1 MRSASEEVVE
11 DEKKQKNMRTGLII
25 GIVSVLV
32 LLAVIYIGIGLYF
45 QSHFY
50 PGTTINEINFSL
62 ADAGTAEDKVREE
75 AEDYLL
81 AVHDREDRVTYIN
94 GEQMDYHYESDGSIA
109 KLMEAQNAMLWPM
122 SIRGAHDYKVN
133 VKLSYDEGKLMA
145 LLEGMECFK
154 KENIVEPEDAYLEYT
169 ENGYEIIP
177 EKKGNQPLKEQIMLD
192 VKAAIEA
199 REQVLILDDDDYV
212 QPAVTADDPK
222 LTEKLAVAEK
232 YRNMSITYEIDGY
245 DQVLDGQTILS
256 WITIEDDLSVK
267 VDENMAASYA
277 QQLAS
282 KYNTYADVRSFK
294 TSLGDTIEIG
304 GGDYGWIVDKPS
316 EAAQIVED
324 IKKGESVKREPCYEQ
339 RAFVTGTNDIG
350 STYIEIDYTQQHLW
364 FYKNGELVVESDLVS
379 GNINN
384 GNGSPDGVFK
394 IITRKSPA
402 VLSGEDYESE
412 VTYFLPF
419 AYNVG
424 LHDADWR
431 SSFGGNIYKGG
442 GSHGC
447 VNLPFKT
454 AETLYN
460 QAETGTPVIAFYRE
474 NVKLTSNNAKVSNA
488 YSYSN

>member
-1 MRSASEEVVE
+1 MAKN
-11 DEKKQKNMRTGLII
+11 EKTVRTGLII

-32 LLAVIYIGIGLYF
+32 LIGAVYIGIGFYF

-50 PGTTINEINFSL
+50 SGTKINGTSFSL
-62 ADAGTAEDKVREE
+62 ANAADAEEKIRED

-81 AVHDREDRVTYIN
+81 AVHDREDRVTYIS
-94 GEQMDYHYESDGSIA
+94 GADIDYHYESDGSIA
-109 KLMEAQNAMLWPM
+109 GLLEAQNAILWPL
-122 SIRGAHDYKVN
+122 SVREEHDYTIEVRMT
-133 VKLSYDEGKLMA
+133 YDENKLVA
-145 LLEGMECFK
+145 LVEKMECFK
-154 KENIVEPEDAYLEYT
+154 EENIVEPEDAYLEYT

-177 EKKGNQPLKEQIMLD
+177 EKKGNQPLKEQILLD
-192 VKAAIEA
+192 VKAAVEA
-199 REQVLILDDDDYV
+199 RENVLLLDDDDYV
-212 QPAVTADDPK
+212 KPSVTADDPK
-222 LTEKLAVAEK
+222 LSEKLEVAEK
-232 YRNMSITYEIDGY
+232 YRSMSITYEIEGY
-245 DQVLDGQTILS
+245 DQVLDGETILS
-256 WITIEDDLSVK
+256 WITIEDDLSVT

-282 KYNTYADVRSFK
+282 RYNTYADVRKFK

-304 GGDYGWIVDKPS
+304 GGDYGWIIDKPD

-324 IKKGESVKREPCYEQ
+324 IRNGEPVKREPCYEQ
-339 RAFVTGTNDIG
+339 RAFVTGTDDIG
-350 STYIEIDYTQQHLW
+350 QTYIEIDYTKQHLW
-364 FYKNGELVVESDLVS
+364 FYKEGKLVVESDIVS

-447 VNLPFKT
+447 VNLPFET
-454 AETLYN
+454 AEILFEE
-460 QAETGTPVIAFYRE
+460 AETGTPVVAFYRE
-474 NVKLTSNNAKVSNA
+474 DVKLTSNNARVSNA
-488 YSYSN
+488 YSYSND

>member
-1 MRSASEEVVE
+1 MAKM
-11 DEKKQKNMRTGLII
+11 KKSVRTGLII

-32 LLAVIYIGIGLYF
+32 LIAAVYIGIGYYF

-50 PGTTINEINFSL
+50 PGTEINGINFSM
-62 ADAGTAEDKVREE
+62 ADAETAEDKIREE

-81 AVHDREDRVTYIN
+81 AVHDREDRVTYIS
-94 GEQMDYHYESDGSIA
+94 GEAIDYQYESDGSIA
-109 KLMEAQNAMLWPM
+109 RLVEEQNAMLWPM
-122 SIRGAHDYKVN
+122 SIRGEHDYTIDI
-133 VKLSYDEGKLMA
+133 KLTYDENRLVS
-145 LLEGMECFK
+145 LVEGMDCFRE
-154 KENIVEPEDAYLEYT
+154 ENIEAPEDAYLEYT

-177 EKKGNQPLKEQIMLD
+177 EKKGNQPLKEQILLD
-192 VKAAIEA
+192 VKAAIEEKA
-199 REQVLILDDDDYV
+199 SVLNLDDDDYV
-212 QPAVTADDPK
+212 QPSVTADDPK
-222 LTEKLAVAEK
+222 LTEKLEVAEK

-245 DQVLDGQTILS
+245 DQVLDGETILS
-256 WITIEDDLSVK
+256 WITIKDDLSVK
-267 VDENMAASYA
+267 VDEDMAASYA

-282 KYNTYADVRSFK
+282 KYNTYADVRHFK

-304 GGDYGWIVDKPS
+304 GGDYGWIIDKPA

-324 IKKGESVKREPCYEQ
+324 IQKGEPVKREPCYEQ
-339 RAFVTGTNDIG
+339 RAFVTGTDDIG
-350 STYIEIDYTQQHLW
+350 STYIEIDYTKQHLW
-364 FYKNGELVVESDLVS
+364 FYKDGQLVVESDIVS

-447 VNLPFKT
+447 VNLPFET
-454 AETLYN
+454 AEILYN
-460 QAETGTPVIAFYRE
+460 QAETGTPVVAFYRE
-474 NVKLTSNNAKVSNA
+474 DVKLTSNNAKVSNA
-488 YSYSN
+488 YSYSKD

>member
-1 MRSASEEVVE
+1 MAKM
-11 DEKKQKNMRTGLII
+11 KKSVRTGLII

-32 LLAVIYIGIGLYF
+32 LIAAVYIGIGFYF

-50 PGTTINEINFSL
+50 PGTRINGINFSM
-62 ADAGTAEDKVREE
+62 ADAETAEDKIREE

-81 AVHDREDRVTYIN
+81 AVHDREDRVTYIS
-94 GEQMDYHYESDGSIA
+94 GEAIDYQYESDGSIA
-109 KLMEAQNAMLWPM
+109 RLVEEQNAMLWPM
-122 SIRGAHDYKVN
+122 SIRGEHDYTIDI
-133 VKLSYDEGKLMA
+133 KLTYDENRLVS
-145 LLEGMECFK
+145 LVEGMDCFRE
-154 KENIVEPEDAYLEYT
+154 ENIEAPEDAYLEYT

-177 EKKGNQPLKEQIMLD
+177 EKKGNQPLKEQILLD
-192 VKAAIEA
+192 VKAAIEEKA
-199 REQVLILDDDDYV
+199 SVLNLDDDDYV
-212 QPAVTADDPK
+212 QPSVTADDPK
-222 LTEKLAVAEK
+222 LTEKLEVAEK

-245 DQVLDGQTILS
+245 DQVLDGETILS
-256 WITIEDDLSVK
+256 WITIKDDLSVK
-267 VDENMAASYA
+267 VDEDMAASYA

-282 KYNTYADVRSFK
+282 KYNTYADVRHFK

-304 GGDYGWIVDKPS
+304 GGDYGWIIDKPA

-324 IKKGESVKREPCYEQ
+324 IQKGEPVKREPCYEQ
-339 RAFVTGTNDIG
+339 RAFVTGTDDIG
-350 STYIEIDYTQQHLW
+350 STYIEIDYTKQHLW
-364 FYKNGELVVESDLVS
+364 FYKDGQLVVESDIVS

-447 VNLPFKT
+447 VNLPFET
-454 AETLYN
+454 AEILYN
-460 QAETGTPVIAFYRE
+460 QAETGTPVVAFYRE
-474 NVKLTSNNAKVSNA
+474 DVKLTSNNAKVSNA
-488 YSYSN
+488 YSYSKD

>member
-1 MRSASEEVVE
+1 MT
-11 DEKKQKNMRTGLII
+11 KKKKHVRTGLII
-25 GIVSVLV
+25 GITSVLV
-32 LLAVIYIGIGLYF
+32 LLGAGYVGVGGYF

-50 PGTTINEINFSL
+50 PGTTINGMNFSL
-62 ADAGTAEDKVREE
+62 TDAVSAEDKVREE

-81 AVHDREDRVTYIN
+81 AVHDKEDRVTYIN
-94 GEQMDYHYESDGSIA
+94 GKQIDYSCESDGSIA
-109 KLMEAQNAMLWPM
+109 DLIKAQNAMRWPVF
-122 SIRGAHDYKVN
+122 IRGEHTYSVD
-133 VKLSYDEGKLMA
+133 VKMTYDESKLVT
-145 LLEGMECFK
+145 LVEGMECFK

-192 VKAAIEA
+192 VKAAIDA
-199 REQVLILDDDDYV
+199 GEQVLTLNDADYV

-232 YRNMSITYEIDGY
+232 YSNMSITYEIDDY
-245 DQVLDGQTILS
+245 EQVLDGDTILS
-256 WITIEDDLSVK
+256 WITIEDDLSVT
-267 VDENMAASYA
+267 VDESMAASYA

-294 TSLGDTIEIG
+294 TSKGDTIEIG
-304 GGDYGWIVDKPS
+304 GGDYGWIVAKSS
-316 EAAQIVED
+316 EAAQIIED

-339 RAFVTGTNDIG
+339 RAFVTGKDDIG
-350 STYIEIDYTQQHLW
+350 STYIELDYTNQHLW
-364 FYKNGELVVESDLVS
+364 YYRDGKLVTDSDFVS

-431 SSFGGNIYKGG
+431 SSFGGSIYKGN

-447 VNLPFKT
+447 INLPFET
-454 AETLYN
+454 AELLYN
-460 QAETGTPVIAFYRE
+460 QAETGTPVIAFYRDS
-474 NVKLTSNNAKVSNA
+474 VKLTSNNAKVSNA

>member
-1 MRSASEEVVE
+1 MAKM
-11 DEKKQKNMRTGLII
+11 KKSVRTGLII

-32 LLAVIYIGIGLYF
+32 LIAAVYIGIGFYF

-50 PGTTINEINFSL
+50 PGTRINGINFSM
-62 ADAGTAEDKVREE
+62 ADAGTAEDKIREE

-81 AVHDREDRVTYIN
+81 AVHDREDRVTYIS
-94 GEQMDYHYESDGSIA
+94 GEAIDYHYESDGSIA
-109 KLMEAQNAMLWPM
+109 RLVEEQNAMLWPM
-122 SIRGAHDYKVN
+122 SIRREHDYTIDI
-133 VKLSYDEGKLMA
+133 KLTYDESRLVS
-145 LLEGMECFK
+145 LIEGMDCFLE
-154 KENIVEPEDAYLEYT
+154 ENIEAPEDAYLEYT

-177 EKKGNQPLKEQIMLD
+177 EKKGNQPLKEQILLD
-192 VKAAIEA
+192 VKAAIEEKA
-199 REQVLILDDDDYV
+199 SVLNLDDDDYV
-212 QPAVTADDPK
+212 QPSVTADDPK
-222 LTEKLAVAEK
+222 LTEKLEVAEK
-232 YRNMSITYEIDGY
+232 YRNMSITYEIEGY
-245 DQVLDGQTILS
+245 DQVLDGETILS

-282 KYNTYADVRSFK
+282 KYNTYADVRQFK

-304 GGDYGWIVDKPS
+304 GGDYGWIIDKPA

-324 IKKGESVKREPCYEQ
+324 IQKGEPVKREPCYEQ
-339 RAFVTGTNDIG
+339 RAFVTGTDDIG
-350 STYIEIDYTQQHLW
+350 STYIEIDYTKQHLW
-364 FYKNGELVVESDLVS
+364 FYKDGQLVVESDIVS

-447 VNLPFKT
+447 VNLPFET
-454 AETLYN
+454 AEILYN
-460 QAETGTPVIAFYRE
+460 QAETGTPVVAFYRE
-474 NVKLTSNNAKVSNA
+474 DVKLTSNNAKVSNA
-488 YSYSN
+488 YSYSKD

>member
-1 MRSASEEVVE
+1 MAKM
-11 DEKKQKNMRTGLII
+11 KKSVRTGLII

-32 LLAVIYIGIGLYF
+32 LLAAVYIGIGYYF

-50 PGTTINEINFSL
+50 PGTRINGINFSM
-62 ADAGTAEDKVREE
+62 ADAETAEDKIREE

-81 AVHDREDRVTYIN
+81 AVHDREDRVTYIS
-94 GEQMDYHYESDGSIA
+94 GEAIDYQYESDGSIA
-109 KLMEAQNAMLWPM
+109 RLVEEQNAMLWPM
-122 SIRGAHDYKVN
+122 SIRGEHDYTIDI
-133 VKLSYDEGKLMA
+133 KLTYDESRLVS
-145 LLEGMECFK
+145 LIEGMDCFLE
-154 KENIVEPEDAYLEYT
+154 ENIEAPEDAYLEHT

-177 EKKGNQPLKEQIMLD
+177 EKKGNQPLKEQILLD
-192 VKAAIEA
+192 VKAAIEEKA
-199 REQVLILDDDDYV
+199 SVLNLDDDDYV
-212 QPAVTADDPK
+212 QPSVTADDPK
-222 LTEKLAVAEK
+222 LTEKLEVAEK

-245 DQVLDGQTILS
+245 DQVLDGETILS
-256 WITIEDDLSVK
+256 WITIKDDLSVK
-267 VDENMAASYA
+267 VDEDMAASYA

-282 KYNTYADVRSFK
+282 KYNTYADVRHFK

-304 GGDYGWIVDKPS
+304 GGDYGWIIDKPA

-324 IKKGESVKREPCYEQ
+324 IQKGEPVKREPCYEQ
-339 RAFVTGTNDIG
+339 RAFVTGTDDIG
-350 STYIEIDYTQQHLW
+350 STYIEIDYTKQHLW
-364 FYKNGELVVESDLVS
+364 FYKDGQLVVESDIVS

-447 VNLPFKT
+447 VNLPFET
-454 AETLYN
+454 AEILYN
-460 QAETGTPVIAFYRE
+460 QAETGTPVVAFYRE
-474 NVKLTSNNAKVSNA
+474 DVKLTSNNAKVSNA
-488 YSYSN
+488 YSYSKD

>member
-1 MRSASEEVVE
+1 MAKR
-11 DEKKQKNMRTGLII
+11 KKKKTMRTGILI
-25 GIVSVLV
+25 GLVSVIV
-32 LLAVIYIGIGLYF
+32 VIAAVYIGIGVYF

-50 PGTTINEINFSL
+50 PGTKINEMNFSL
-62 ADAGTAEDKVREE
+62 SDVETAEEKIRTE
-75 AEDYLL
+75 AEDYIL
-81 AVHDREDRVTYIN
+81 AVHDREDRITYIN
-94 GEQMDYHYESDGSIA
+94 AADIDYHYESDSSIGGI
-109 KLMEAQNAMLWPM
+109 MEAQNAMMWPL
-122 SIRGAHDYKVN
+122 SIGGTHEYTIE
-133 VKLSYDEGKLMA
+133 VKTIYDEGKLVEKV
-145 LLEGMECFK
+145 EGMECFK
-154 KENIVEPEDAYLEYT
+154 EENIEAPEDAYLEYT

-177 EKKGNQPLKEQIMLD
+177 EKKGNQPLEEQIMLD
-192 VKAAIEA
+192 VKAAIDE
-199 REQVLILDDDDYV
+199 RQSVLNLDDDDYA
-212 QPAVTADDPK
+212 QPSVTADDPK
-222 LTEKLAVAEK
+222 LTQKLEVAEK

-256 WITIEDDLSVK
+256 WITIQDDLSIT
-267 VDENMAASYA
+267 VDESMAASYA

-304 GGDYGWIVDKPS
+304 GGDYGWIIDKPS
-316 EAAQIVED
+316 EAAQIIED
-324 IKKGESVKREPCYEQ
+324 IKNGESVSREPCYEQ
-339 RAFVTGTNDIG
+339 RAFVTGTDDIG
-350 STYIEIDYTQQHLW
+350 STYIEIDYTEQHLW
-364 FYKNGELVVESDLVS
+364 YYKNGQLVVESDLVS
-379 GNINN
+379 GNVNN

-394 IITRKSPA
+394 VITRKSPA

-447 VNLPFKT
+447 VNLPFST

-460 QAETGTPVIAFYRE
+460 QVELGTPVIAFYRE
-474 NVKLTSNNAKVSNA
+474 DIKLTSNNAKVSNA
-488 YSYSN
+488 YSYSR